1 MHSRASIENQS
12 LTWQPLFW
20 HHHPNKM
27 LWIKGF
33 WWFSSECY
41 LLFEFNVF
49 LNVFLVLILGT
60 YCSIPFL
67 FLFPS
72 RTNFQSYI
80 FQAFSNHSTQQYLF
94 EEKLLVIF
102 CVLSSTIMAQWK
114 MASLEIR
121 NHHPGAIAIIT
132 GGTSSSCNS
141 CHGRKIT
148 QEFLVPKNL
157 SLLYFNP
164 SPTSLLI
171 LGELLLKRIH
181 VDGAHSKL

>member
-1 MHSRASIENQS
+1 MKWRNTNKCEFPKRISFPRVHFQVLCEFWGGVASRPLKQQIDMHSRASIENQS

-80 FQAFSNHSTQQYLF
+80 FQAFFQPQHTAVFVWKKTTCHFLCAFFNNHGSV
-94 EEKLLVIF
+94 E
-102 CVLSSTIMAQWK
+102 
-114 MASLEIR
+114 
-121 NHHPGAIAIIT
+121 
-132 GGTSSSCNS
+132 
-141 CHGRKIT
+141 
-148 QEFLVPKNL
+148 
-157 SLLYFNP
+157 
-164 SPTSLLI
+164 
-171 LGELLLKRIH
+171 
-181 VDGAHSKL
+181 DGKFGD